1 MHVFPHYLI
10 NLFSRNDRYK
20 ELRTKSQYLDWG
32 AWPPWSEH
40 RSQSTGTHSGE
51 SVSPSPRHFQ
61 RCSAHSPSRGRE
73 ELRWENRGRKDFLW
87 YLVQW
92 FPTFIYFLILN
103 ILSFPYK
110 TERWTFMFSEKT
122 ELQEFLASTD
132 RTIPWLLLSG
142 SGHPLY
148 KGVSSGTFIYFI
160 FGEKTVE

>member
-1 MHVFPHYLI
+1 MFPHYLT
-10 NLFSRNDRYK
+10 NLFSRNNTYK

-40 RSQSTGTHSGE
+40 RSQSTGIHSGE

-61 RCSAHSPSRGRE
+61 RCNAHSPSRGHE
-73 ELRWENRGRKDFLW
+73 ELRWENRGRKEFLW

-92 FPTFIYFLILN
+92 FPTFIYFLIFFLFHTK
-103 ILSFPYK
+103 LWGEHLCLVRK
-110 TERWTFMFSEKT
+110 LK
-122 ELQEFLASTD
+122 LQEFLASTD
-132 RTIPWLLLSG
+132 RPIPWVLLGG